1 MMKRNDSEK
10 VLLQKNFI
18 AGTYNLT
25 HTTNR
30 LWTLEGG
37 AIFFC
42 RQGTASVNV
51 DLKDYQRIVL
61 RLLPVG
67 DKIPGP
73 VSGSPPEAAASG
85 AFRRIPA
92 RRNRQLRIRRSGSV
106 PPNPPRAIDNR
117 GRVCYST
124 KQSA

>member
-1 MMKRNDSEK
+1 MGMMKRNDSEK

-30 LWTLEGG
+30 LWKLEGG

-51 DLKDYQRIVL
+51 DLKDYQLTPQTVAVL
-61 RLLPVG
+61 MPGTIFRL
-67 DKIPGP
+67 DR
-73 VSGSPPEAAASG
+73 VSDDFTTS
-85 AFRRIPA
+85 
-92 RRNRQLRIRRSGSV
+92 LSV
-106 PPNPPRAIDNR
+106 FPW
-117 GRVCYST
+117 GTFHGVSFG
-124 KQSA
+124 